1 MAIRARSIG
10 ELLDGAFRLYRQD
23 LGLYMFTAIVASIP
37 LALFTVLTPAASAPE
52 ATPAEAVI
60 LLVTLP
66 FVMVGTIVVWTAL
79 MHQMSERLDGREPT
93 LGPSVRRGL
102 RLIFRVG
109 WAGILAYVVMVGAA
123 MLGLAIVALLFG
135 LATFVSSL
143 ILPETAASVV
153 TVIVAVVVGVAVF
166 VLLGLRV
173 LAGMALFLP
182 GIVVEDLTAY
192 QSIKRGFALAKGGL
206 SRILS
211 VLFLSWILILVPVLA
226 AYFVTGTWQILVD
239 PSAVSSGVVGMGQL
253 VVQQMLVLIS
263 AGFTTPFLVAC
274 ILLLYFDQR
283 VRLEAYDLQAEADA
297 LAR

>member
-37 LALFTVLTPAASAPE
+37 LAFFGVLTPAATDPE
-52 ATPAEAVI
+52 ATAAGAVI

-66 FVMVGTIVVWTAL
+66 FAMVGTIVVWTAL

-93 LGPSVRRGL
+93 LGPSVRRALG
-102 RLIFRVG
+102 LIFRVA
-109 WAGILAYVVMVGAA
+109 WAGILAIIVLYAA
-123 MLGLAIVALLFG
+123 LFLGLLIIALGTF
-135 LATFVSSL
+135 LATFVTNL
-143 ILPETAASVV
+143 ILPETAALVV
-153 TVIVAVVVGVAVF
+153 TVVGAIVLGVAVF
-166 VLLGLRV
+166 VLLGLPV
-173 LAGMALFLP
+173 LTGMALFLP
-182 GIVVEDLTAY
+182 GIVVEDLTGY
-192 QSIKRGFALAKGGL
+192 QSIKRGFALAKGGR

-211 VLFLSWILILVPVLA
+211 VLFLSWILIFVPVVA
-226 AYFVTGTWQILVD
+226 AYFVTGTWRTIFD
-239 PSAVSSGVVGMGQL
+239 PAGVSSGVVGMGQL
-253 VVQQMLVLIS
+253 VAQQMLVLIS

-297 LAR
+297 LTG

>member
-37 LALFTVLTPAASAPE
+37 LAFFGVLTPAATDPE
-52 ATPAEAVI
+52 ATAAEAAIV
-60 LLVTLP
+60 LLALP
-66 FVMVGTIVVWTAL
+66 FAMIGTIVVWTAL

-109 WAGILAYVVMVGAA
+109 WAGILAYVIMVGAA
-123 MLGLAIVALLFG
+123 ILGGLIVALFFG
-135 LATFVSSL
+135 LVTFVSSL
-143 ILPETAASVV
+143 ILPETAALVV

-192 QSIKRGFALAKGGL
+192 QSIKRGFALTKGGQ

-211 VLFLSWILILVPVLA
+211 VLFLSWILIFVPVLA

-239 PSAVSSGVVGMGQL
+239 PAAVSSGVIGTGQL

-297 LAR
+297 LTG

>member
-37 LALFTVLTPAASAPE
+37 LAFFGVLTPAATAAE
-52 ATPAEAVI
+52 ATAAEAVI

-66 FVMVGTIVVWTAL
+66 FAMIGTIVAWTAL

-109 WAGILAYVVMVGAA
+109 WAGILVYIIMVGATI
-123 MLGLAIVALLFG
+123 LGGVIVALSFG
-135 LATFVSSL
+135 LVTFVSSL
-143 ILPETAASVV
+143 ILPETAALVV
-153 TVIVAVVVGVAVF
+153 TVIVVAVLSLAVF

-173 LAGMALFLP
+173 LTGMALFLP
-182 GIVVEDLTAY
+182 GIVVENLTGY
-192 QSIKRGFALAKGGL
+192 QSIKRGFALAKGGR
-206 SRILS
+206 SRILG
-211 VLFLSWILILVPVLA
+211 VLFLSWILIFVPVVA
-226 AYFVTGTWQILVD
+226 AYFVTGTWRTIFD
-239 PSAVSSGVVGMGQL
+239 PAGVSSGVVGMGQL

-283 VRLEAYDLQAEADA
+283 VRLEAYDLQAEAEA
-297 LAR
+297 LAE

>member
-37 LALFTVLTPAASAPE
+37 LALFTVLTPAASAPQ

-79 MHQMSERLDGREPT
+79 MHQMSVRLDGREPT
-93 LGPSVRRGL
+93 LGPSVRRALGL
-102 RLIFRVG
+102 MFRVG
-109 WAGILAYVVMVGAA
+109 WAGILAIIFTYAA
-123 MLGLAIVALLFG
+123 FFLAILIVALLFG
-135 LATFVSSL
+135 LATFVTNL
-143 ILPETAASVV
+143 ILPEAAALVV
-153 TVIVAVVVGVAVF
+153 TVIGTLVLGVAAF
-166 VLLGLRV
+166 VLVGLRV
-173 LAGMALFLP
+173 LTGMALFMP
-182 GIVVEDLTAY
+182 GIIVEDLTAY
-192 QSIKRGFALAKGGL
+192 QSIKRGFALAKGGRG
-206 SRILS
+206 RILS
-211 VLFLSWILILVPVLA
+211 VLVLSWILIFVPVVGSS
-226 AYFVTGTWQILVD
+226 FVTGTWRTLID
-239 PSAVSSGVVGMGQL
+239 PTGVSSGVVGMGPFIA
-253 VVQQMLVLIS
+253 QQMLVLIS

-297 LAR
+297 LAG

>member
-37 LALFTVLTPAASAPE
+37 LAFFGVLTPAATAPD
-52 ATPAEAVI
+52 AVI

-66 FVMVGTIVVWTAL
+66 FAMIGTIVVWTAL

-109 WAGILAYVVMVGAA
+109 WAGILAFFALFAA
-123 MLGLAIVALLFG
+123 MVLAVLIFLALGAVLGFFEGLGL
-135 LATFVSSL
+135 
-143 ILPETAASVV
+143 PAAAGVV
-153 TVIVAVVVGVAVF
+153 ITIVGVALGVVGF
-166 VLLGLRV
+166 LLVGLRV
-173 LAGMALFLP
+173 LTGVVLFLP
-182 GIVVEDLTAY
+182 GIVVENLTGY
-192 QSIKRGFALAKGGL
+192 QSIKRGFALAKGGR

-211 VLFLSWILILVPVLA
+211 VLFLSWVLIFVPVVA
-226 AYFVTGTWQILVD
+226 AYFVTGTWRTIFD
-239 PSAVSSGVVGMGQL
+239 PAGVSSGVVGMGQL

-283 VRLEAYDLQAEADA
+283 VRLEAYDLQAEAEA
-297 LAR
+297 LAE